1 MALGQLMCKG
11 LLQEYTTFTAVPSS
25 CLVSQP
31 LELVADTRDTS
42 KRAKEGFSLSN
53 M

>member
-1 MALGQLMCKG
+1 MALGQLTCNG
-11 LLQEYTTFTAVPSS
+11 LVQEYTFTAVPSS